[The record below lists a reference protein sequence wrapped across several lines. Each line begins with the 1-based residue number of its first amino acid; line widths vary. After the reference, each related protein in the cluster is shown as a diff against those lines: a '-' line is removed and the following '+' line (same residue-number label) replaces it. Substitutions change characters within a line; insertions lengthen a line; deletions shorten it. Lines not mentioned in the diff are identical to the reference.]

1 MVRGLEKGE
10 NYDKLKKSIV
20 IVILKDSCLPESE
33 PAHSCFVLKNQRTG
47 YELSEMAQLHILE
60 LGKYN
65 WRGKKAK
72 ELGYAEGHAEG
83 HAEGLAEGIAEGRK
97 DEKLNIARRLK
108 AKNMRPEEI
117 LEITGL
123 TLEEI
128 EKI

>member
-1 MVRGLEKGE
+1 MQEAILMREVKEVREEK
-10 NYDKLKKSIV
+10 
-20 IVILKDSCLPESE
+20 
-33 PAHSCFVLKNQRTG
+33 Q
-47 YELSEMAQLHILE
+47 
-60 LGKYN
+60 
-65 WRGKKAK
+65 KAK

-83 HAEGLAEGIAEGRK
+83 HAEGLAEGIAEGRAEGLTEGRK

-108 AKNMRPEEI
+108 AKNMRLEEI